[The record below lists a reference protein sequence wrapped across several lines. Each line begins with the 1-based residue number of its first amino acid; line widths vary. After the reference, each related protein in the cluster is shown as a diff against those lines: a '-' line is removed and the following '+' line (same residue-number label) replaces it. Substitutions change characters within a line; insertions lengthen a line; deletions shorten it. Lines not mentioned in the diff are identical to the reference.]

1 MVITPIIA
9 YTNSFQL
16 VDKIYGF
23 SHSSHLVWQMIMSSR
38 AKCFEMTLS
47 MLTKIKLQRVGHFF
61 QALAFNLKRKHLQ
74 SNLIRPAREN
84 SQSSSLHPTFQEF
97 NSKPVPVEQQ
107 RLIYL
112 EAVFAGGELKLLT
125 RSISGFLFSEF
136 TFADVQKILQCVLE
150 R

>member
-1 MVITPIIA
+1 M
-9 YTNSFQL
+9 
-16 VDKIYGF
+16 
-23 SHSSHLVWQMIMSSR
+23 
-38 AKCFEMTLS
+38 
-47 MLTKIKLQRVGHFF
+47 
-61 QALAFNLKRKHLQ
+61 
-74 SNLIRPAREN
+74 
-84 SQSSSLHPTFQEF
+84 
-97 NSKPVPVEQQ
+97 EQQ